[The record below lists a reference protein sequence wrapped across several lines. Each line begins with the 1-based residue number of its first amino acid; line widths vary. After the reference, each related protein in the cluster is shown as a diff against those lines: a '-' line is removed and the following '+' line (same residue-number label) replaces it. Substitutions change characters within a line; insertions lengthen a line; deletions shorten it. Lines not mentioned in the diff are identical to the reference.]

1 LAREFKRI
9 FKDYPITMSPE
20 IITKANK
27 WLSGSF
33 DLETRTE
40 VKRLMQTDPNMLTEC
55 FYTDLEF
62 GTGGM
67 RGKMGVGT
75 NRINKYTIGQAT
87 QGLANY
93 MKKQLPDATDIS
105 VVIAHDS
112 RNNSPLFSQ
121 VCADVLSANGIKAYL
136 FSDLRP
142 TPELSF
148 AVRELGCNAGIVIT
162 ASHNP
167 KEYNGYKVYWDDGAQ
182 IVAPHDTGIISEV
195 RAIET
200 VEEVNFSGNY
210 DLIETLDDT
219 IDRKYLAKVQTLSL
233 DGFKSE
239 KKKLKI
245 IFTSLHGTGIT
256 MVPQVLKNA
265 GFENVILEETQA
277 IPSGDFPSVE
287 SPNPEERS
295 ALKMAIELA
304 EKEDGDLVL
313 GTDPDADRVG
323 MVARNSSRELTL
335 INGNQACAL
344 IVYYRL
350 EQMKTTGTIPA
361 NGFVAKTVVT
371 SDLISNM
378 AKAYGV
384 KLYETLTGFKWIASV
399 IRAKEGKE
407 IFLAGGEESYGYLV
421 GDFVRDKDAVISSLV
436 LSECAAWAASKGK
449 TLIDILD
456 EIYLKFGHFR
466 ERLISVVREGKSGKE
481 EIQAM
486 MDGFR
491 TNPPATLIGSKVV
504 SITDILNGTVTD
516 KVTGNSKVLEL
527 PSSNVMQFTLENG
540 LKFTARPSGTEP
552 KIKFYFSA
560 NLNASSNEE
569 IRKQE
574 GLMNEMI
581 AELVEELGL

>member
-1 LAREFKRI
+1 
-9 FKDYPITMSPE
+9 MSAE
-20 IITKANK
+20 VITKATK
-27 WLSGSF
+27 WLSESF
-33 DLETRTE
+33 DLETRAE
-40 VKRLMQTDPNMLTEC
+40 VKRLMDADPNMLVEC

-93 MKKQLPDATDIS
+93 MKKQFPGATDMS
-105 VVIAHDS
+105 AVIAHDS
-112 RNNSPLFSQ
+112 RNNSPFFSQ

-182 IVAPHDTGIISEV
+182 IIAPHDTGIISEV
-195 RAIET
+195 RAIES
-200 VEEVNFSGNY
+200 VEEVNFSANS

-219 IDRKYLAKVQTLSL
+219 IDRKYLAKVQSLSVY
-233 DGFKSE
+233 GFKEE

-245 IFTSLHGTGIT
+245 VFTSLHGTGIT

-295 ALKMAIELA
+295 ALRMAMELA

-323 MVARNSSRELTL
+323 MVARNSSGELTL

-350 EQMKTTGTIPA
+350 EQMKTAGTIPA
-361 NGFVAKTVVT
+361 NGFIAKTVVT

-399 IRAKEGKE
+399 IREQEGKE
-407 IFLAGGEESYGYLV
+407 IFLGGGEESYGYLV

-491 TNPPATLIGSKVV
+491 TNPPTVLMESKVV

-516 KVTGNSKVLEL
+516 KVTGSSKVLGL

-552 KIKFYFSA
+552 KIKFYFSV
-560 NLNASSNEE
+560 NLKASSNEE

-574 GLMNEMI
+574 GQMNEMI
-581 AELVEELGL
+581 AEVVKELGL

>member
-9 FKDYPITMSPE
+9 SKDYTINMSAE
-20 IITKANK
+20 IITKATK
-27 WLSGSF
+27 WLSESF

-40 VKRLMQTDPNMLTEC
+40 VKRLMHADPNMLIEC

-93 MKKQLPDATDIS
+93 MKKQFPDANDMS

-112 RNNSPLFSQ
+112 RNNSPFFSQ

-195 RAIET
+195 RAIES
-200 VEEVNFSGNY
+200 VEEVSFSSNS

-219 IDRKYLAKVQTLSL
+219 IDRKYMAKVQSLSV
-233 DGFKSE
+233 DAFKEE
-239 KKKLKI
+239 KKNLKI
-245 IFTSLHGTGIT
+245 VFTSLHGTGIT

-295 ALKMAIELA
+295 ALRMAMEMA
-304 EKEDGDLVL
+304 EKEDADLVL

-323 MVARNSSRELTL
+323 LVARNSSGELTL

-350 EQMKTTGTIPA
+350 EQMKTAGTIPA
-361 NGFVAKTVVT
+361 NGFIAKTVVT

-399 IRAKEGKE
+399 IREKEGKE
-407 IFLAGGEESYGYLV
+407 VFLGGGEESYGYLV

-449 TLIDILD
+449 TLIGILD
-456 EIYLKFGHFR
+456 EIYLRFGHFR

-491 TNPPATLIGSKVV
+491 TNPPAALLGSKVV

-516 KVTGNSKVLEL
+516 KVTGNSTDLGL

-552 KIKFYFSA
+552 KIKFYFSV
-560 NLNASSNEE
+560 NLKASSNEE
-569 IRKQE
+569 ILKQE
-574 GLMNEMI
+574 GQMNEMI
-581 AELVEELGL
+581 AEAVKELGL

>member
-1 LAREFKRI
+1 
-9 FKDYPITMSPE
+9 MSPE

-93 MKKQLPDATDIS
+93 MKKQFPRATDMS
-105 VVIAHDS
+105 AVIAHDS
-112 RNNSPLFSQ
+112 RNNSPFFSQ
-121 VCADVLSANGIKAYL
+121 VCADVLSANGIKAHL

-182 IVAPHDTGIISEV
+182 IIAPHDTGIISEV
-195 RAIET
+195 RAIES
-200 VEEVNFSGNY
+200 VEELNFSANS

-219 IDRKYLAKVQTLSL
+219 IDRKYLAKVQSLSV
-233 DGFKSE
+233 DGFKEE

-245 IFTSLHGTGIT
+245 VFTSLHGTGIT

-295 ALKMAIELA
+295 ALRMAIELA

-323 MVARNSSRELTL
+323 MVARNSSGELTL

-350 EQMKTTGTIPA
+350 EQMKTAGTIPA
-361 NGFVAKTVVT
+361 NGFIAKTVVT

-399 IRAKEGKE
+399 IREQEGKE
-407 IFLAGGEESYGYLV
+407 IFLGGGEESYGYLV

-436 LSECAAWAASKGK
+436 LSECAAWTASKGK

-516 KVTGNSKVLEL
+516 KVTGSSKVLGL

-552 KIKFYFSA
+552 KIKFYFSV
-560 NLNASSNEE
+560 NLKASSNEE
-569 IRKQE
+569 IREQE
-574 GLMNEMI
+574 GQMNEMI
-581 AELVEELGL
+581 AEVVKELGL

>member
-1 LAREFKRI
+1 
-9 FKDYPITMSPE
+9 MSAE
-20 IITKANK
+20 VITKATK
-27 WLSGSF
+27 WLSESF
-33 DLETRTE
+33 DLETRAE
-40 VKRLMQTDPNMLTEC
+40 VKRLMDADPNMLVEC

-93 MKKQLPDATDIS
+93 MKKQFPDANDMS

-112 RNNSPLFSQ
+112 RNNSPFFSQ

-182 IVAPHDTGIISEV
+182 IIAPHDTGIISEV
-195 RAIET
+195 RAIES
-200 VEEVNFSGNY
+200 VEEVNFSANS

-219 IDRKYLAKVQTLSL
+219 IDRKYLAKVQSLSVY
-233 DGFKSE
+233 GFKEE

-245 IFTSLHGTGIT
+245 VFTSLHGTGIT

-295 ALKMAIELA
+295 ALRMAMELA

-323 MVARNSSRELTL
+323 MVARNSSGELTL

-350 EQMKTTGTIPA
+350 EQMKTAGTIPA
-361 NGFVAKTVVT
+361 NGVIAKTVVT

-399 IRAKEGKE
+399 IREQEGKE
-407 IFLAGGEESYGYLV
+407 IFLGGGEESYGYLV

-491 TNPPATLIGSKVV
+491 TNPPTVLMESKVV

-516 KVTGNSKVLEL
+516 KVTGSSKVLGL

-552 KIKFYFSA
+552 KIKFYFSV
-560 NLNASSNEE
+560 NLKASSNEE

-574 GLMNEMI
+574 GQMNEMI
-581 AELVEELGL
+581 AEVVKELGL

>member
-1 LAREFKRI
+1 
-9 FKDYPITMSPE
+9 MSTE
-20 IITKANK
+20 IIRKATK
-27 WLSGSF
+27 WLSESF

-40 VKRLMQTDPNMLTEC
+40 VKRLMHADPNMLIEC

-93 MKKQLPDATDIS
+93 MKKQFPDANDMSI
-105 VVIAHDS
+105 VIAHDS
-112 RNNSPLFSQ
+112 RNNSPFFSQ

-195 RAIET
+195 RAIES
-200 VEEVNFSGNY
+200 VEEVSFSSNS

-219 IDRKYLAKVQTLSL
+219 IDRKYMAKVQSLSV
-233 DGFKSE
+233 DAFKEE
-239 KKKLKI
+239 KKNLKI
-245 IFTSLHGTGIT
+245 VFTSLHGTGIT

-295 ALKMAIELA
+295 ALRMAMELA
-304 EKEDGDLVL
+304 EKEGGDLVL

-323 MVARNSSRELTL
+323 LVARNSSGELTL

-350 EQMKTTGTIPA
+350 EQMKTAGTIPA
-361 NGFVAKTVVT
+361 NGFIAKTVVT

-399 IRAKEGKE
+399 IREQEGKE
-407 IFLAGGEESYGYLV
+407 VFLGGGEESYGYLV

-449 TLIDILD
+449 TLIGILD
-456 EIYLKFGHFR
+456 EIYLRFGHFR

-491 TNPPATLIGSKVV
+491 TNPPAALMGSKVI

-516 KVTGNSKVLEL
+516 KVTGNFTDLGL

-552 KIKFYFSA
+552 KIKFYFSV
-560 NLNASSNEE
+560 NLKASSNEE
-569 IRKQE
+569 ILRQE
-574 GLMNEMI
+574 GQMNEMI
-581 AELVEELGL
+581 AEVVKELGL

>member
-1 LAREFKRI
+1 MSAE
-9 FKDYPITMSPE
+9 IT
-20 IITKANK
+20 TKATK
-27 WLSGSF
+27 WLSESF

-40 VKRLMQTDPNMLTEC
+40 VKRLMDADPDMLAEC

-93 MKKQLPDATDIS
+93 MKKQFPGATDMS

-182 IVAPHDTGIISEV
+182 IIAPYDTGIISEV
-195 RAIET
+195 RAIES
-200 VEEVNFSGNY
+200 VEEVNFSANS

-219 IDRKYLAKVQTLSL
+219 IDRKYLAKVQSLSV
-233 DGFKSE
+233 DGFKEE

-245 IFTSLHGTGIT
+245 VFTSLHGTGIT

-295 ALKMAIELA
+295 ALRMAMELA

-323 MVARNSSRELTL
+323 MVARNSSGELTL

-350 EQMKTTGTIPA
+350 EQMKTAGTIPA
-361 NGFVAKTVVT
+361 NGFIAKTVVT

-399 IRAKEGKE
+399 IREQEGKE
-407 IFLAGGEESYGYLV
+407 IFLGGGEESYGYLV

-491 TNPPATLIGSKVV
+491 TNPPTVLMGSKVV

-516 KVTGNSKVLEL
+516 KVTGSSTVLGL

-552 KIKFYFSA
+552 KIKFYFSV
-560 NLNASSNEE
+560 NLKASSNEE

-574 GLMNEMI
+574 GQMNEMI
-581 AELVEELGL
+581 AEVVKELGL

>member
-1 LAREFKRI
+1 
-9 FKDYPITMSPE
+9 MSAE
-20 IITKANK
+20 VITKATK
-27 WLSGSF
+27 WLSESF
-33 DLETRTE
+33 DLETRAE
-40 VKRLMQTDPNMLTEC
+40 VKRLMDADPNMLVEC

-93 MKKQLPDATDIS
+93 MKKQFPDANDMS

-112 RNNSPLFSQ
+112 RNNSPFFSQ

-182 IVAPHDTGIISEV
+182 IIAPHDTGIISEV
-195 RAIET
+195 RAIES
-200 VEEVNFSGNY
+200 VEEVSFSANS

-219 IDRKYLAKVQTLSL
+219 IDRKYLAKVQSLSV
-233 DGFKSE
+233 DGFKEE

-245 IFTSLHGTGIT
+245 VFTSLHGTGIT

-295 ALKMAIELA
+295 ALRMAMELA

-323 MVARNSSRELTL
+323 MVARNSSGELTL

-350 EQMKTTGTIPA
+350 EQMKTAGTIPA
-361 NGFVAKTVVT
+361 NGFIAKTVVT

-399 IRAKEGKE
+399 IREQEGKE
-407 IFLAGGEESYGYLV
+407 IFLGGGEESYGYLV

-491 TNPPATLIGSKVV
+491 TNPPTVLMESKVV

-516 KVTGNSKVLEL
+516 KVTGSSKVLGL

-552 KIKFYFSA
+552 KIKFYFSV
-560 NLNASSNEE
+560 NLKASSNEE

-574 GLMNEMI
+574 GQMNEMI
-581 AELVEELGL
+581 AEVVKELGL

>member
-1 LAREFKRI
+1 
-9 FKDYPITMSPE
+9 MSTE
-20 IITKANK
+20 IIRKATK
-27 WLSGSF
+27 WLSESF

-40 VKRLMQTDPNMLTEC
+40 VKRLMHADPNMLIEC

-93 MKKQLPDATDIS
+93 MKKQFPDANDMS

-112 RNNSPLFSQ
+112 RNNSPFFSQ

-195 RAIET
+195 RAIES
-200 VEEVNFSGNY
+200 VEEVSFSSNY

-219 IDRKYLAKVQTLSL
+219 IDRKYLAKVQSLSV
-233 DGFKSE
+233 DAFKEE
-239 KKKLKI
+239 KKNLKI
-245 IFTSLHGTGIT
+245 VFTSLHGTGIT

-295 ALKMAIELA
+295 ALRMAMELA
-304 EKEDGDLVL
+304 EKEDADLVL

-323 MVARNSSRELTL
+323 LVARNSSGELTL

-350 EQMKTTGTIPA
+350 EQMKTAGTIPA
-361 NGFVAKTVVT
+361 NGFIAKTVVT

-399 IRAKEGKE
+399 IREKEGKE
-407 IFLAGGEESYGYLV
+407 VFLGGGEESYGYLV

-449 TLIDILD
+449 TLIGILD
-456 EIYLKFGHFR
+456 EIYLRFGHFR

-491 TNPPATLIGSKVV
+491 TNPPAALLGSKVV

-516 KVTGNSKVLEL
+516 KLTGNSADLGL

-552 KIKFYFSA
+552 KIKFYFSV
-560 NLNASSNEE
+560 NMKASSNEE
-569 IRKQE
+569 ILKQE
-574 GLMNEMI
+574 GQMNEMI
-581 AELVEELGL
+581 AEVVKELGL

>member
-1 LAREFKRI
+1 
-9 FKDYPITMSPE
+9 MSAE
-20 IITKANK
+20 IIKKASK
-27 WLSGSF
+27 WLSESF

-40 VKRLMQTDPNMLTEC
+40 VKRLMDSDLELLTEC

-93 MKKQLPDATDIS
+93 MKKQFPNSSQMS

-112 RNNSPLFSQ
+112 RNNSPLFSK

-148 AVRELGCNAGIVIT
+148 AVRELGCTAGIVIT

-167 KEYNGYKVYWDDGAQ
+167 KEYNGYKVYWNDGAQ

-195 RAIET
+195 RVIESAD
-200 VEEVNFSGNY
+200 EVNFSANTE
-210 DLIETLDDT
+210 LIETLDDS
-219 IDRKYLAKVQTLSL
+219 IDNKYLSQVQSLSVN
-233 DGFKSE
+233 GFKEE
-239 KKKLKI
+239 KKNLKI
-245 IFTSLHGTGIT
+245 VFTSLHGTGIT
-256 MVPQVLKNA
+256 MVPQVLRNA

-277 IPSGDFPSVE
+277 VPSGDFPSVE

-295 ALKMAIELA
+295 ALSMAIELA
-304 EKEDGDLVL
+304 EKEGGDLVL

-323 MVARNSSRELTL
+323 MVARNSDGELTL

-350 EQMKTTGTIPA
+350 EQLKAAGTIPA
-361 NGFVAKTVVT
+361 NGFIAKTVVT

-399 IRAKEGKE
+399 IREQEGKE
-407 IFLAGGEESYGYLV
+407 VFLGGGEESYGYLV

-486 MDGFR
+486 MNGFR
-491 TNPPATLIGSKVV
+491 TNPPTALMGSKVV
-504 SITDILNGTVTD
+504 SITDILEGTVTD
-516 KVTGNSKVLEL
+516 TETKSTTALGL

-540 LKFTARPSGTEP
+540 LKFTARPSGTCLLYTSDAADE
-552 KIKFYFSA
+552 
-560 NLNASSNEE
+560 
-569 IRKQE
+569 
-574 GLMNEMI
+574 
-581 AELVEELGL
+581 

>member
-1 LAREFKRI
+1 
-9 FKDYPITMSPE
+9 MSAE
-20 IITKANK
+20 IITKATK
-27 WLSGSF
+27 WLSESF

-40 VKRLMQTDPNMLTEC
+40 VKRLMHADPNMLIEC

-93 MKKQLPDATDIS
+93 MKKQFPNAKDMS

-112 RNNSPLFSQ
+112 RNNSPFFSQ

-195 RAIET
+195 RAIES
-200 VEEVNFSGNY
+200 VEEVSFSSNS

-219 IDRKYLAKVQTLSL
+219 IDRKYLAKVQSLSV
-233 DGFKSE
+233 DAFKEE
-239 KKKLKI
+239 KKNLKI
-245 IFTSLHGTGIT
+245 VFTSLHGTGIT

-295 ALKMAIELA
+295 ALRMAMEMA
-304 EKEDGDLVL
+304 EKEDADLVL

-323 MVARNSSRELTL
+323 LVARNSSGELTL

-350 EQMKTTGTIPA
+350 EQMKTAGTIPA
-361 NGFVAKTVVT
+361 NGFIAKTVVT

-399 IRAKEGKE
+399 IREKEGKE
-407 IFLAGGEESYGYLV
+407 VFLGGGEESYGYLV

-449 TLIDILD
+449 TLIGILD
-456 EIYLKFGHFR
+456 EIYLRFGHFR

-491 TNPPATLIGSKVV
+491 TNPPAALLGSKVV

-516 KVTGNSKVLEL
+516 KVTGNSTDLGL

-552 KIKFYFSA
+552 KIKFYFSV
-560 NLNASSNEE
+560 NLKASSNEE
-569 IRKQE
+569 ILKQE
-574 GLMNEMI
+574 GQMNEMI
-581 AELVEELGL
+581 AEAVKELGL

>member
-1 LAREFKRI
+1 
-9 FKDYPITMSPE
+9 
-20 IITKANK
+20 
-27 WLSGSF
+27 
-33 DLETRTE
+33 
-40 VKRLMQTDPNMLTEC
+40 
-55 FYTDLEF
+55 
-62 GTGGM
+62 
-67 RGKMGVGT
+67 MGVGT

-93 MKKQLPDATDIS
+93 MKKQFPDANDMS

-112 RNNSPLFSQ
+112 RNNSPFFSQ

-195 RAIET
+195 RAIES
-200 VEEVNFSGNY
+200 VEEVSFSSNS

-219 IDRKYLAKVQTLSL
+219 IDRKYLAKVQSLSV
-233 DGFKSE
+233 DAFKEE
-239 KKKLKI
+239 KKNLKI
-245 IFTSLHGTGIT
+245 VFTSLHGTGIT

-295 ALKMAIELA
+295 ALRMAMEMA
-304 EKEDGDLVL
+304 EKEDADLVL

-323 MVARNSSRELTL
+323 LVARNSSGELTL

-350 EQMKTTGTIPA
+350 EQMKTAGTIPA
-361 NGFVAKTVVT
+361 NGFIAKTVVT

-399 IRAKEGKE
+399 IREKEGKE
-407 IFLAGGEESYGYLV
+407 VFLGGGEESYGYLV

-449 TLIDILD
+449 TLIGILD
-456 EIYLKFGHFR
+456 EIYLRFGHFR

-491 TNPPATLIGSKVV
+491 TNPPAALLGSKVV

-516 KVTGNSKVLEL
+516 KVTGNSTDLGL

-552 KIKFYFSA
+552 KIKFYFSV
-560 NLNASSNEE
+560 NLKASSNEE
-569 IRKQE
+569 ILKQE
-574 GLMNEMI
+574 GQMNEMI
-581 AELVEELGL
+581 AEAVKELRL

>member
-1 LAREFKRI
+1 MAREFKRI
-9 FKDYPITMSPE
+9 SKDYTINMSAE
-20 IITKANK
+20 IITKATK
-27 WLSGSF
+27 WLSESF

-40 VKRLMQTDPNMLTEC
+40 VKRLMHADPNMLIEC

-93 MKKQLPDATDIS
+93 MKKQFPDANDMS

-112 RNNSPLFSQ
+112 RNNSPFFSQ

-195 RAIET
+195 RAIES
-200 VEEVNFSGNY
+200 VEEVSFSSNS

-219 IDRKYLAKVQTLSL
+219 IDRKYLAKVQSLSV
-233 DGFKSE
+233 DAFKEE
-239 KKKLKI
+239 KKNLKI
-245 IFTSLHGTGIT
+245 VFTSLHGTGIT

-295 ALKMAIELA
+295 ALRMAMEMA
-304 EKEDGDLVL
+304 EKEDADLVL

-323 MVARNSSRELTL
+323 LVARNSSGELTL

-350 EQMKTTGTIPA
+350 EQMKTAGTIPA
-361 NGFVAKTVVT
+361 NGFIAKTVVT

-399 IRAKEGKE
+399 IREKEGKE
-407 IFLAGGEESYGYLV
+407 VFLGGGEESYGYLV

-449 TLIDILD
+449 TLIGILD
-456 EIYLKFGHFR
+456 EIYLRFGHFR

-491 TNPPATLIGSKVV
+491 TNPPAALLGSKVV

-516 KVTGNSKVLEL
+516 KVTGNSTDLGL

-552 KIKFYFSA
+552 KIKFYFSV
-560 NLNASSNEE
+560 NLKASSNEE
-569 IRKQE
+569 ILKQE
-574 GLMNEMI
+574 GQMNEMI
-581 AELVEELGL
+581 AEAVKELGL

>member
-1 LAREFKRI
+1 
-9 FKDYPITMSPE
+9 MSAE
-20 IITKANK
+20 IITKATK
-27 WLSGSF
+27 WLSESF

-40 VKRLMQTDPNMLTEC
+40 VKRLMHADPNMLIEC

-93 MKKQLPDATDIS
+93 MKKQFPDANDMS

-112 RNNSPLFSQ
+112 RNNSPFFSQ

-195 RAIET
+195 RAIES
-200 VEEVNFSGNY
+200 VEEVSFSSNY

-219 IDRKYLAKVQTLSL
+219 IDRKYLAKVQSLSV
-233 DGFKSE
+233 DAFKEE
-239 KKKLKI
+239 KKNLKI
-245 IFTSLHGTGIT
+245 VFTSLHGTGIT

-295 ALKMAIELA
+295 ALRMAMELA
-304 EKEDGDLVL
+304 EKEDADLVL

-323 MVARNSSRELTL
+323 LVARNSSGELTL

-350 EQMKTTGTIPA
+350 EQMKTAGTIPA
-361 NGFVAKTVVT
+361 NGFIAKTVVT

-384 KLYETLTGFKWIASV
+384 KLYDTLTGFKWIASV
-399 IRAKEGKE
+399 IREKEGKE
-407 IFLAGGEESYGYLV
+407 VFLGGGEESYGYLV

-449 TLIDILD
+449 TLIGILD
-456 EIYLKFGHFR
+456 EIYLRFGHFR

-491 TNPPATLIGSKVV
+491 TNPPAALLGSKVV

-516 KVTGNSKVLEL
+516 KLTGNSADLGL

-540 LKFTARPSGTEP
+540 LKFTVRPSGTEP
-552 KIKFYFSA
+552 KIKFYFSV
-560 NLNASSNEE
+560 NLKASSNEE
-569 IRKQE
+569 ILRQE
-574 GLMNEMI
+574 GQMNEMM
-581 AELVEELGL
+581 AEVVKELGL

>member
-1 LAREFKRI
+1 
-9 FKDYPITMSPE
+9 MSPE
-20 IITKANK
+20 IIAKANK
-27 WLSGSF
+27 WLSGFF

-93 MKKQLPDATDIS
+93 MKKQFPRATDMS
-105 VVIAHDS
+105 AVIAHDS
-112 RNNSPLFSQ
+112 RNNSPFFSQ
-121 VCADVLSANGIKAYL
+121 VCADVLSANGIKAHL

-148 AVRELGCNAGIVIT
+148 SVRELGCNAGIVIT

-182 IVAPHDTGIISEV
+182 IIAPHDTGIISEV
-195 RAIET
+195 RAIES
-200 VEEVNFSGNY
+200 VEEVNFSANS

-219 IDRKYLAKVQTLSL
+219 IDRKYLAKVQSLSV
-233 DGFKSE
+233 DGFKEE

-245 IFTSLHGTGIT
+245 VFTSLHGTGIT

-295 ALKMAIELA
+295 ALRMAMELA

-323 MVARNSSRELTL
+323 MVARNSSGELTL

-350 EQMKTTGTIPA
+350 EQMKTAGTIPA
-361 NGFVAKTVVT
+361 NGFIAKTVVT

-399 IRAKEGKE
+399 IREQEGKE
-407 IFLAGGEESYGYLV
+407 IFLGGGEESYGYLV

-491 TNPPATLIGSKVV
+491 TNPPTVLMGSKVV
-504 SITDILNGTVTD
+504 SITDILNGTITD
-516 KVTGNSKVLEL
+516 KVTGSSKVLGL

-552 KIKFYFSA
+552 KIKFYFSV
-560 NLNASSNEE
+560 NLKASSNEE
-569 IRKQE
+569 IREQE
-574 GLMNEMI
+574 GQMNEMI
-581 AELVEELGL
+581 AEVVKELGL

>member
-1 LAREFKRI
+1 
-9 FKDYPITMSPE
+9 MSAE
-20 IITKANK
+20 IITKATK
-27 WLSGSF
+27 WLSESF

-40 VKRLMQTDPNMLTEC
+40 VKRLMHADPNMLIEC

-93 MKKQLPDATDIS
+93 MKKQFPDANDMSI
-105 VVIAHDS
+105 VIAHDS
-112 RNNSPLFSQ
+112 RNNSPFFSQ

-142 TPELSF
+142 TPELSY

-195 RAIET
+195 RAIES
-200 VEEVNFSGNY
+200 VEEVSFSSNS

-219 IDRKYLAKVQTLSL
+219 IDRKYLAKVQSLSV
-233 DGFKSE
+233 DAFKEE
-239 KKKLKI
+239 KKNLKI
-245 IFTSLHGTGIT
+245 VFTSLHGTGIT

-295 ALKMAIELA
+295 ALRMAMELA

-323 MVARNSSRELTL
+323 LVARNSSGELTL

-350 EQMKTTGTIPA
+350 EQMKTAGTIPA
-361 NGFVAKTVVT
+361 NGFIAKTVVT

-399 IRAKEGKE
+399 IREQEGKE
-407 IFLAGGEESYGYLV
+407 VFLGGGEESYGYLV

-449 TLIDILD
+449 TLIGILD
-456 EIYLKFGHFR
+456 EIYLRFGHFR

-491 TNPPATLIGSKVV
+491 TNPPAALLGSKVV

-516 KVTGNSKVLEL
+516 KVTGNSADLGL

-552 KIKFYFSA
+552 KIKFYFSV
-560 NLNASSNEE
+560 NMKASSNEE
-569 IRKQE
+569 ILKQE
-574 GLMNEMI
+574 GQMNEMI
-581 AELVEELGL
+581 AEVVKELGL

>member
-9 FKDYPITMSPE
+9 SKDYTINMSAE
-20 IITKANK
+20 IITKATK
-27 WLSGSF
+27 WLSESF

-40 VKRLMQTDPNMLTEC
+40 VKRLMHADPNMLIEC

-93 MKKQLPDATDIS
+93 MKKQFPDANDMS

-112 RNNSPLFSQ
+112 RNNSPFFSQ

-195 RAIET
+195 RAIES
-200 VEEVNFSGNY
+200 VEEVSFSSNS

-219 IDRKYLAKVQTLSL
+219 IDRKYLAKVQSLSV
-233 DGFKSE
+233 DAFKEE
-239 KKKLKI
+239 KKNLKI
-245 IFTSLHGTGIT
+245 VFTSLHGTGIT

-295 ALKMAIELA
+295 ALRMAMEMA
-304 EKEDGDLVL
+304 EKEDADLVL

-323 MVARNSSRELTL
+323 LVARNSSGELTL

-350 EQMKTTGTIPA
+350 EQMKTAGTIPA
-361 NGFVAKTVVT
+361 NGFIAKTVVT

-399 IRAKEGKE
+399 IREKEGKE
-407 IFLAGGEESYGYLV
+407 VFLGGGEESYGYLV

-449 TLIDILD
+449 TLIGILD
-456 EIYLKFGHFR
+456 EIYLRFGHFR

-491 TNPPATLIGSKVV
+491 TNPPAALLGSKVV

-516 KVTGNSKVLEL
+516 KVTGNSTDLGL

-552 KIKFYFSA
+552 KIKFYFSV
-560 NLNASSNEE
+560 NLKASSNEE
-569 IRKQE
+569 ILKQE
-574 GLMNEMI
+574 GQMNEMI
-581 AELVEELGL
+581 AEAVKELGL

>member
-1 LAREFKRI
+1 
-9 FKDYPITMSPE
+9 MSTE
-20 IITKANK
+20 IIRKATK
-27 WLSGSF
+27 WLSESF

-40 VKRLMQTDPNMLTEC
+40 VKRLMHADPNMLIEC

-93 MKKQLPDATDIS
+93 MKKQFPDANDMS

-112 RNNSPLFSQ
+112 RNNSPFFSQ

-167 KEYNGYKVYWDDGAQ
+167 KEYNGYKVYWNDGAQ

-195 RAIET
+195 RAIES
-200 VEEVNFSGNY
+200 VEEVSFSSNS

-219 IDRKYLAKVQTLSL
+219 IDRKYMAKVQSLSV
-233 DGFKSE
+233 DAFKEE
-239 KKKLKI
+239 KKNLKI
-245 IFTSLHGTGIT
+245 VFTSLHGTGIT

-295 ALKMAIELA
+295 ALRMAMELA
-304 EKEDGDLVL
+304 EKEGGDLVL

-323 MVARNSSRELTL
+323 LVARNSSGELTL

-350 EQMKTTGTIPA
+350 EQMKTAGTIPA
-361 NGFVAKTVVT
+361 NGFIAKTVVT

-399 IRAKEGKE
+399 IREQEGKE
-407 IFLAGGEESYGYLV
+407 VFLGGGEESYGYLV

-449 TLIDILD
+449 TLIGILD
-456 EIYLKFGHFR
+456 EIYLRFGHFR

-491 TNPPATLIGSKVV
+491 TNPPAALLGSKVV

-516 KVTGNSKVLEL
+516 KVTGNSADLGL

-552 KIKFYFSA
+552 KIKFYFSV
-560 NLNASSNEE
+560 NLKASSNEE
-569 IRKQE
+569 ILKQE
-574 GLMNEMI
+574 GQMNEMI
-581 AELVEELGL
+581 AEVVKELGL

>member
-1 LAREFKRI
+1 
-9 FKDYPITMSPE
+9 MSAE
-20 IITKANK
+20 IITKATK
-27 WLSGSF
+27 WLSESF

-40 VKRLMQTDPNMLTEC
+40 VKRLMHADPNMLIEC

-93 MKKQLPDATDIS
+93 MKKQFPDANDMSI
-105 VVIAHDS
+105 VIAHDS
-112 RNNSPLFSQ
+112 RNNSPFFSQ

-142 TPELSF
+142 TPELSY

-195 RAIET
+195 RAIES
-200 VEEVNFSGNY
+200 VEEVSFSSNS

-219 IDRKYLAKVQTLSL
+219 IDRKYLAKVQSLSV
-233 DGFKSE
+233 DAFKEE
-239 KKKLKI
+239 KKNLKI
-245 IFTSLHGTGIT
+245 VFTSLHGTGIT

-295 ALKMAIELA
+295 ALRMAMELA

-323 MVARNSSRELTL
+323 LVARNSSGELTL

-350 EQMKTTGTIPA
+350 EQMKTAGTIPA
-361 NGFVAKTVVT
+361 NGFIAKTVVT

-399 IRAKEGKE
+399 IREQEGKE
-407 IFLAGGEESYGYLV
+407 VFLGGGEESYGYLV

-449 TLIDILD
+449 TLIGILD
-456 EIYLKFGHFR
+456 EIYLRFGHFR

-491 TNPPATLIGSKVV
+491 TNPPAALLGSKVV

-516 KVTGNSKVLEL
+516 KVTGNSADLGL

-540 LKFTARPSGTEP
+540 LKFTVRPSGTEP
-552 KIKFYFSA
+552 KIKFYFSV
-560 NLNASSNEE
+560 NLKASSNEE
-569 IRKQE
+569 ILKQE
-574 GLMNEMI
+574 GQMNEMI
-581 AELVEELGL
+581 AEVVKELGL